1 MTTVSPTTVSENGV
15 VGQATSFDL
24 TLTGGSPYTYTQT
37 FGDLCDVS
45 INNDTATVTITP
57 TTSGTLTGSIT
68 FDNQATCNITIDV
81 SEPTPTEGFQPS
93 TVSYTMTAQ
102 ESENF
107 DFLFEDYDIDAERVE
122 YSYSTD
128 SSIESSISVLG
139 QRLTRGYRLS
149 LEADNQT
156 EEALVGNVYL
166 TAEIYDAEVG
176 EEGEILRTY
185 TATIHLTIE
194 GLEPEP

>member
-1 MTTVSPTTVSENGV
+1 MTTVSPETVNTSGV

-37 FGDLCDVS
+37 FGNICAVS

-81 SEPTPTEGFQPS
+81 TEPTPTEGFQPS
-93 TVSYTMTAQ
+93 TVSYTMSAE
-102 ESENF
+102 ESKAF
-107 DFLFEDYDIDAERVE
+107 DFLFEAYDTDTERVE
-122 YSYSTD
+122 YSYSAD
-128 SSIESSISVLG
+128 SSIESSVSVMG
-139 QRLTRGYRLS
+139 QNLTHGYRLTVDS
-149 LEADNQT
+149 DNQT
-156 EEALVGNVYL
+156 EQALVGNVYV
-166 TAEIYDAEVG
+166 TAEIYDADGG
-176 EEGEILRTY
+176 EESEILRTY